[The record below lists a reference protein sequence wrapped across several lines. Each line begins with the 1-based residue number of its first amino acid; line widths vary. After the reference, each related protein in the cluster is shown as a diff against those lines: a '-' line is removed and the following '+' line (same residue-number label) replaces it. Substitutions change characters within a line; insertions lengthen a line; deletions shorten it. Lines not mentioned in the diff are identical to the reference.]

1 MRRTPSVT
9 HVSGTLIKADFGRV
23 WALPCSRESSPS
35 LPLLLD
41 GTACLF
47 VFSVAFGV
55 RVEASDGKQNSRWD
69 GYLLMSR
76 LLIWSSVSHHAFIL
90 FCCTKMVDVL
100 CAYSTGCEMSWC
112 SLLLELLEL
121 LGHWEW
127 RQRAVSQL
135 KLSDVSACFSCQ
147 RYSSM
152 LHINSWMHDGLYM

>member
-23 WALPCSRESSPS
+23 WALPCSRESSPL

-100 CAYSTGCEMSWC
+100 CACSTGCEMSWC
-112 SLLLELLEL
+112 SLLLELLES
-121 LGHWEW
+121 LGVKTEGCVSVK
-127 RQRAVSQL
+127 AVWCVCMLQL
-135 KLSDVSACFSCQ
+135 PAIQQHVTYQQLDAWW
-147 RYSSM
+147 
-152 LHINSWMHDGLYM
+152 IIYM